1 MFGISRTHM
10 RSDRRIFLRR
20 IKNGRT
26 PNYGAIPMTRTF
38 ATIGGTAALA
48 IAGLSLGTPAEAQY
62 REKIRHDAGKCA
74 AGSGP
79 AVMVAITGV
88 KGTGGTIRIQSYRA
102 TKQDW
107 LEKGR
112 WIYRMEAP
120 AKAGTMRFCMP
131 LPAAG
136 RYGIAVRH
144 DVDGDG
150 KTDIF
155 GDGGA
160 MSNDPSVNIFNLGK
174 PSYKKV
180 GFDVG
185 SGVENITVQMRYR

>member
-1 MFGISRTHM
+1 
-10 RSDRRIFLRR
+10 
-20 IKNGRT
+20 
-26 PNYGAIPMTRTF
+26 MTRTF
-38 ATIGGTAALA
+38 TALTATAALA
-48 IAGLSLGTPAEAQY
+48 TGALLVPAPAEAQY
-62 REKIRHDAGKCA
+62 REKITNNPAKCA
-74 AGSGP
+74 AGKGP
-79 AVMVAITGV
+79 AVMVSITGI
-88 KGTGGTIRIQSYRA
+88 KESRGTIRVQSYRA

-131 LPAAG
+131 LPKAG
-136 RYGIAVRH
+136 HYGIAVRH
-144 DVDGDG
+144 DLDGDG
-150 KTDIF
+150 ETDIF

-160 MSNDPSVNIFNLGK
+160 MSNNPSINIFNLGK

-185 SGVENITVQMRYR
+185 KGVENISIRMRYR

>member
-1 MFGISRTHM
+1 
-10 RSDRRIFLRR
+10 
-20 IKNGRT
+20 
-26 PNYGAIPMTRTF
+26 MTSKL
-38 ATIGGTAALA
+38 AA
-48 IAGLSLGTPAEAQY
+48 IAGTTALALTGLALTTPAQAQY
-62 REKIRHDAGKCA
+62 REKILHDPSKCSAGK
-74 AGSGP
+74 GP
-79 AVMVAITGV
+79 AVLVSITDIKES
-88 KGTGGTIRIQSYRA
+88 KGRIRIQSYRA

-131 LPAAG
+131 LPKAG
-136 RYGIAVRH
+136 HYGIAVRH
-144 DVDGDG
+144 DLDGDG
-150 KTDIF
+150 ETDIF

-160 MSNDPSVNIFNLGK
+160 MSNDPSINLFNLGK

-185 SGVENITVQMRYR
+185 SGVKNISIRMRYR

>member
-1 MFGISRTHM
+1 MTSR
-10 RSDRRIFLRR
+10 LA
-20 IKNGRT
+20 
-26 PNYGAIPMTRTF
+26 AIT
-38 ATIGGTAALA
+38 GTAALA
-48 IAGLSLGTPAEAQY
+48 LTGLSLSAPADAQY
-62 REKIRHDAGKCA
+62 REKIAHDPGKCA
-74 AGSGP
+74 AGKGP
-79 AVMVAITGV
+79 AVMVAITDV
-88 KGTGGTIRIQSYRA
+88 KESKGTIRIQSYRA

-131 LPAAG
+131 LPG
-136 RYGIAVRH
+136 PGHYGIAARH
-144 DVDGDG
+144 DLDGDG

-160 MSNDPSVNIFNLGK
+160 MSNDPSINIFNLGK

-185 SGVENITVQMRYR
+185 PGVKQISIRMRYR